1 MFALPRTSRAAATI
15 AVMVT
20 GCLVFASPA
29 MAKGKAP
36 VKLDGKVNNKG
47 VGAATSGTTEIDLD
61 NFYFKKTFVKAP
73 AGSVTVE
80 LKNEGSVQHT
90 YTIDDQNIDVDLAPG
105 ASKTVTVT
113 VGGTEPTTFYC
124 KFHVG
129 QGMQGALFVKAGGTG
144 AKTGANSGTNSGG
157 SGGYDYGN

>member
-1 MFALPRTSRAAATI
+1 MRALPRTTRAAAAI
-15 AVMVT
+15 ALAAAGFVV
-20 GCLVFASPA
+20 LANPA
-29 MAKGKAP
+29 MAKSKPP

-47 VGAATSGTTEIDLD
+47 VGAATSGTTEIELD
-61 NFYFKKTFVKAP
+61 NFYFKKTFVKTP

-90 YTIDDQNIDVDLAPG
+90 FTIDDQDIDVELAPG
-105 ASKTVTVT
+105 ASKTVTVAASDT
-113 VGGTEPTTFYC
+113 APTTFYC

-144 AKTGANSGTNSGG
+144 AKTKTDSKSNGP
-157 SGGYDYGN
+157 GGYDYGN